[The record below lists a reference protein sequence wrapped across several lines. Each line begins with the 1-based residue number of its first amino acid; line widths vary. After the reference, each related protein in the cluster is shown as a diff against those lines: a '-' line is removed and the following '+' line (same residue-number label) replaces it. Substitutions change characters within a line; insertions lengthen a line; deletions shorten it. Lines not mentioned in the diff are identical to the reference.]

1 MPAFLAAL
9 MVAASAAF
17 LAVPGP
23 PWVAGLTV
31 VDPQFAMMSAGLR
44 PRPAVPVHTW
54 APYAGGTSARHLEFG
69 YPAAAGPPA
78 GPAAAP
84 VAAPEASSVIVAAA
98 RVRNLPLI
106 LVSGMGP
113 VSARAG

>member
-23 PWVAGLTV
+23 PWVAGFTV

-54 APYAGGTSARHLEFG
+54 APYAGGTSARHREFG

-78 GPAAAP
+78 VEAPPAL
-84 VAAPEASSVIVAAA
+84 AAPEASSVFVSAS
-98 RVRNLPLI
+98 RVRHLPRI
-106 LVSGMGP
+106 LGSGIGP
-113 VSARAG
+113 VSSRA